1 MGHTDRIVV
10 DGKEMDAYVALPAGA
25 GKHPA
30 IVYMHHRYGIETFA
44 RSICD
49 RLAEAGFVAV
59 APDLFH
65 RSPADAD
72 IDTRRKAIRDT
83 EAIVDIGATIDHVAG
98 LDRVRP
104 KQIATVG
111 HCMGGRMALVG
122 ASVYPAFRA
131 AVALYGG
138 NMFVPFGNGG
148 PTAFDRLH
156 SIRCPVAGFFGN
168 DDKNPSPADVD
179 RMDAELTRHGIAH
192 VFTRYDGAG
201 HGFAHT
207 TIAKLYRED
216 ADRDSWE
223 RMVAFLNDA
232 VAVAT

>member
-1 MGHTDRIVV
+1 MGRTDRITV
-10 DGKEMDAYVALPAGA
+10 DGRPMDVYVALPAGS
-25 GKHPA
+25 GRHPA

-49 RLAEAGFVAV
+49 RLAQAGFVAA

-72 IDTRRKAIRDT
+72 IDTRRKAIRDDQ
-83 EAIVDIGATIDHVAG
+83 AIADIGAALDHVAT
-98 LDRVRP
+98 LDRARP
-104 KQIATVG
+104 KQIAAVG

-122 ASVYPAFRA
+122 ASAWPAFRA

-138 NMFVPFGNGG
+138 NMFVPFGEGG
-148 PTAFDRLH
+148 PTAFERLK

-168 DDKNPSPADVD
+168 EDKNPSPADVD
-179 RMDAELTRHGIAH
+179 RMDQELTRYGVPHS
-192 VFTRYDGAG
+192 FTRYDGAG

-207 TIAKLYRED
+207 TIPRLYREH
-216 ADRDSWE
+216 ADRDSWT
-223 RMVAFLNDA
+223 RMIAFLNEIFA
-232 VAVAT
+232 VAA